1 MLVPAGW
8 VREVLPVPG
17 PVAGDRA
24 PPTRCPP
31 LPSDVS
37 LSGSFP
43 LLAAEE
49 ASGCSLFHAQRAA
62 SAAAFPSVPPAARTK
77 AGPAGA
83 LRPLPAAPAVPPLT
97 SQCLGMSCAWLTAPA
112 VTAAIH

>member
-1 MLVPAGW
+1 MARWQGTEHHRPAAHLCR
-8 VREVLPVPG
+8 VTFPSL
-17 PVAGDRA
+17 A
-24 PPTRCPP
+24 PSR
-31 LPSDVS
+31 
-37 LSGSFP
+37 FW
-43 LLAAEE
+43 AAEE